1 MKEIKKL
8 WEIAYPVTDEQN
20 EMISKLCEDDSNR
33 DTIVAV
39 CGRLYAEGWKDYFLP
54 FVGIG
59 VALGVLI
66 GRKIR

>member
-1 MKEIKKL
+1 MKKVKEL

-20 EMISKLCEDDSNR
+20 EKISKLCEDDSNR
-33 DTIVAV
+33 DAIIAV
-39 CGRLYAEGWKDYFLP
+39 GGRLYAEGWKDYLLP

-59 VALGVLI
+59 IALGILI